1 VNLET
6 VGKRFNL
13 IAKILLCCLLLAT
26 DIVAESQS
34 LENEELKNMVAA
46 IEKTT
51 RATRF
56 YTDVK
61 TISDDVMQALSKVN
75 RAQFVPAYAIEDAF
89 ENHPLRIGYGQTI
102 SQPFIVALMTHLLEI
117 QPDDRILEI
126 GTGSGY
132 QAAIAAE
139 LASQVYTVEIISE
152 LADSADKSLKSI
164 GYTNILVKTG
174 DGWYGWPEAA
184 PFDGILVTAVAPE
197 IPPQLLSQL
206 AVGGRLVMPVGHPR
220 GNQELVLITRLSS
233 SEISSKDILPVRF
246 VPMTGEGVLTLRDR

>member
-1 VNLET
+1 MM
-6 VGKRFNL
+6 R
-13 IAKILLCCLLLAT
+13 LLCGILFGLVACGAVSLY
-26 DIVAESQS
+26 AESGNGYAQAR
-34 LENEELKNMVAA
+34 KKMVEM
-46 IEKTT
+46 IQREVESTQGYLGKE
-51 RATRF
+51 RL
-56 YTDVK
+56 DPKV
-61 TISDDVMQALSKVN
+61 VEALLSVP
-75 RAQFVPAYAIEDAF
+75 RHLFVPPKLRGVAY
-89 ENHPLRIGYGQTI
+89 ENRPLPIGYGQTI
-102 SQPFIVALMTHLLEI
+102 SQPFIVALMTHLLDI

-152 LADSADKSLKSI
+152 LAESADKRLKSI
-164 GYTNILVKTG
+164 GYTNVLVKAG

-206 AVGGRLVMPVGHPR
+206 AVGGRLVIPVGHPR

-246 VPMTGEGVLTLRDR
+246 VPMTGEGILTLRDR

>member
-1 VNLET
+1 MNLET
-6 VGKRFNL
+6 VGKGLYLIATVFLWNL
-13 IAKILLCCLLLAT
+13 ILAT
-26 DIVAESQS
+26 EIVAESQP
-34 LENEELKNMVAA
+34 LENEELKNMLKA

-61 TISDDVMQALSKVN
+61 IISDDVMQALAKVN
-75 RAQFVPAYAIEDAF
+75 RAQFVPEHAVEDAF

-117 QPDDRILEI
+117 EPDDRILEI

-132 QAAIAAE
+132 QAAVAAE

-152 LADSADKSLKSI
+152 LADSADKRLKSI
-164 GYTNILVKTG
+164 GYTNILVKAG

-206 AVGGRLVMPVGHPR
+206 AVGGKLVIPVGHPR

-233 SEISSKDILPVRF
+233 SEIRSKDILPVRF
-246 VPMTGEGVLTLRDR
+246 VPMTGEGILTLRDR